1 MKYLY
6 LSIKPILN
14 IPRGIVR
21 KRTVKVLVT
30 GAAGFLGGHLID
42 MLIERGDEVR
52 AMVRPVEDASYL
64 RTLSGV
70 EIVNGDLIN
79 AASLKRAV
87 KSVERVYNVGAKTGP
102 WGPENVYRAINIYG
116 LADLVH
122 AAMDAGVQRIVH
134 TSSITVYG
142 HHLQGIVTE
151 DHAYHA
157 EDNPYSRTKIAGEKL
172 IADLVTD
179 QGAPIVTVRPAW
191 IYGPRDTASF
201 AKYVSRVESG
211 KFFFVGS
218 GENIVPTVYVRDV
231 AQGLIKAGD
240 AGNEVIGQIYTL
252 ANDERVTQEK
262 YLNTIADALQM
273 PHVSLQVPFSA
284 LYFAGR
290 SAELAWQALGRRN
303 AAPPPLTT
311 YGITLQGGDQQFS
324 IDKARRELGYAP
336 EFDIKRGVAEG
347 VKWYRSFKHGTQTTQ
362 TPRETA
368 ATKR

>member
-1 MKYLY
+1 M
-6 LSIKPILN
+6 
-14 IPRGIVR
+14 
-21 KRTVKVLVT
+21 KVLVT

-42 MLIERGDEVR
+42 MLVERGDEVR

-70 EIVNGDLIN
+70 EIVNGDLTN

-87 KSVERVYNVGAKTGP
+87 QGVERVYNVGAKTGP
-102 WGPENVYRAINIYG
+102 WGPESVYRAINVYG

-142 HHLQGIVTE
+142 HSLHGVVTE
-151 DHAYHA
+151 DAPYHA
-157 EDNPYSRTKIAGEKL
+157 EDNPYSRTKIEGEKL
-172 IADLVTD
+172 VADLVES
-179 QGAPIVTVRPAW
+179 GAPIVMVRPAW

-201 AKYVSRVESG
+201 AKYIERVESG
-211 KFFFVGS
+211 KFFLIGS
-218 GENIVPTVYVRDV
+218 GQNIVPTVYVRDV

-240 AGNEVIGQIYTL
+240 AGNEVIGQAYTL
-252 ANDERVTQEK
+252 ANDERVTQEM

-273 PHVSLQVPFSA
+273 PHISLKVPFPV
-284 LYFAGR
+284 LYTAGR
-290 SAELAWQALGRRN
+290 GAELAWQAMGRRN

-336 EFDIKRGVAEG
+336 QYDIQRGVSEG
-347 VKWYRSFKHGTQTTQ
+347 VKWYRSLKSGSQNTQ
-362 TPRETA
+362 PARETVG
-368 ATKR
+368 TK